1 MKKIII
7 LSIFIAPAFCL
18 YAQQD
23 FKTNITTA
31 RTSYASG
38 KLEDTHFALQQ
49 ALQELD
55 IIIGK
60 EVLKILP
67 AKLDTLSAK
76 IKDDHVT
83 GNAGYIGA
91 NIHRNYGGT
100 KSAEIDIMSNSPLI
114 GTLNMFLN
122 SSMLG
127 GLMRDENNK
136 IVKVQGYKAKL
147 ERQNPGEDI
156 ANYRLDIPLSSS
168 IISLTVNNTTVAEIL
183 TMANTLPL
191 AQIAKLIQ

>member
-7 LSIFIAPAFCL
+7 LSIFIIAVLFVH
-18 YAQQD
+18 AQQD
-23 FKTNITTA
+23 FKANIATA

-55 IIIGK
+55 IMIGK

-67 AKLDTLSAK
+67 AKLDTLSARM
-76 IKDDHVT
+76 KDDHVT
-83 GNAGYIGA
+83 ANSGFIGA
-91 NIHRNYGGT
+91 NIHRSYGGV
-100 KSAEIDIMSNSPLI
+100 KSGEIDIISNSPLI

-122 SSMLG
+122 STMLG

-147 ERQNPGEDI
+147 ERQNPGDAT

-168 IISLTVNNTTVAEIL
+168 LISLTVNNTTETEIL